1 MTDKK
6 IKTITY
12 EEAIKG
18 MTKKELERFHKE
30 RYEKFI
36 KPLMEVNVRELG
48 KKVINK
54 KNLED

>member
-1 MTDKK
+1 MKDKK
-6 IKTITY
+6 AITY

-36 KPLMEVNVRELG
+36 KPLMEMNEREVE
-48 KKVINK
+48 KVLRRGEN
-54 KNLED
+54 E

>member
-18 MTKKELERFHKE
+18 MTKEELERFHKE

-36 KPLMEVNVRELG
+36 KPLMEMNVRELG
-48 KKVINK
+48 KGLENK
-54 KNLED
+54 NYES